1 MFDFLHLQMDCN
13 LTTLFLQL
21 WYSKQAVEGNASG
34 HPLGFDCYGQFGPI
48 EVVGGRGG
56 VDQLPN
62 INGIAV
68 GDGNAEDLD
77 VESCF
82 SG

>member
-1 MFDFLHLQMDCN
+1 MDCN

-21 WYSKQAVEGNASG
+21 WYSKQAVEGNAPG
-34 HPLGFDCYGQFGPI
+34 YPLGFDRYGLFGPI

-56 VDQLPN
+56 
-62 INGIAV
+62 
-68 GDGNAEDLD
+68 GDNNGNAEDSD

-82 SG
+82 SR

>member
-1 MFDFLHLQMDCN
+1 MDCN

-21 WYSKQAVEGNASG
+21 WYSKQAEEGNAPG
-34 HPLGFDCYGQFGPI
+34 HPLGFDRYGKFGPI

-56 VDQLPN
+56 GDNLPN

-68 GDGNAEDLD
+68 GGGNAEDSDL
-77 VESCF
+77 ESCF
-82 SG
+82 GR

>member
-1 MFDFLHLQMDCN
+1 MDCN

-21 WYSKQAVEGNASG
+21 WYSKQAVEGNAPG
-34 HPLGFDCYGQFGPI
+34 HPLGFDRYGQFGPI

-56 VDQLPN
+56 VDHLPN

-68 GDGNAEDLD
+68 GDGNAEDSDL
-77 VESCF
+77 ESCF
-82 SG
+82 SR